1 MYFRFGCPQCGKKL
15 KVRPEH
21 AGRRVGCPY
30 CKSTLV
36 IPAPQEDE
44 IDDIE
49 EFVDESQRTDSGH
62 PSIQARTGTSPRQ
75 RSDSE
80 VTFGGSG
87 NGSDGTNVSMMLSG
101 LIGLAITAVF
111 YLLMIPLAKT
121 GFGELF
127 VKSDSGWWV
136 PPFLVFMMAWAG
148 AILFLKWRKLARQRA
163 SMLFDLLP
171 TELGSDITIRN
182 LEGFA
187 GQIRSLPVE
196 ASESFLVN
204 RVIRGLEHFRVRKN
218 APEVASILTSQSD
231 IDANSVESSYTLLK
245 VFIWAI
251 PILGFI
257 GTVVG
262 ISAAVGGFSG
272 TLDSADDISVLKDSL
287 NNVTGGL
294 ATAFDTTLVALVMSM
309 LVMFPTSSLQKA
321 EEDLLNWVDE
331 YCNENLLKRLDD
343 GREGGAERGSSLQ
356 QAAIQQSV
364 DRAMVGHHAEIKAW
378 SKKLETI
385 GSTLTDQ
392 VAAGWTSMQQ
402 DLQGQQQEN
411 LQRLQQI
418 DSLADQFQANLT
430 GLSENAEANGQQMA
444 ASLRDSAAAMS
455 SYVSELQRGLQGLS
469 EVLADLGQQQV
480 IVQQQPRRGWFFRR
494 RNGGK

>member
-1 MYFRFGCPQCGKKL
+1 LTTFLWGVVIPGASAMATGSSATS
-15 KVRPEH
+15 ESSTSST
-21 AGRRVGCPY
+21 AARVGY
-30 CKSTLV
+30 GDYIEEQLQKTSSTLK
-36 IPAPQEDE
+36 
-44 IDDIE
+44 
-49 EFVDESQRTDSGH
+49 FVDVGVALLTIVVGVVVYLFAMSLVDHWLVR
-62 PSIQARTGTSPRQ
+62 
-75 RSDSE
+75 
-80 VTFGGSG
+80 GGLG
-87 NGSDGTNVSMMLSG
+87 FWGRL
-101 LIGLAITAVF
+101 LA
-111 YLLMIPLAKT
+111 
-121 GFGELF
+121 
-127 VKSDSGWWV
+127 
-136 PPFLVFMMAWAG
+136 FLVLVG
-148 AILFLKWRKLARQRA
+148 GIVY
-163 SMLFDLLP
+163 
-171 TELGSDITIRN
+171 
-182 LEGFA
+182 FA
-187 GQIRSLPVE
+187 VRSLIPHVLHRINPAFSAMTIE
-196 ASESFLVN
+196 QAEPSLKNSVLNFLLLKHRHDGVPN
-204 RVIRGLEHFRVRKN
+204 IVIRGLEHFRVRKN